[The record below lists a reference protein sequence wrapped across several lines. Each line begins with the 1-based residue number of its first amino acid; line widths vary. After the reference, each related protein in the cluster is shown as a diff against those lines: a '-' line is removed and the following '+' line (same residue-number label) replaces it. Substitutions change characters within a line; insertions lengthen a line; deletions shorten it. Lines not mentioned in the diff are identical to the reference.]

1 MVKNIPDFVHL
12 HTHTEFSLL
21 DGAIRIPNLISKVK
35 EFNMPTVAITD
46 HGNLYGAIEFFT
58 LAKEAGIKPIIGCEF
73 YVAPKSRFDKSKRA
87 EKTNHITI
95 LVKNLQGYKNLMKL
109 VTHSYFEG
117 FYYKPRVDYELL
129 SKYNSEL
136 IALSGCVSGEIP
148 KLILENRI
156 DDAINV
162 ALKLC
167 EIFGK
172 ENFYLEIQDQNLEEQ
187 SIINPKLIEISKK
200 LDIPLVATND
210 AHYLNKGDHTAH
222 DVLLCIGT
230 RTTLDDKER
239 LQFATPEFYFKS
251 KEEMFEIFKEIPEV
265 LQNTIEIS
273 KRCNLKI
280 PMNLDLLPDYEVPKN
295 YDLNSYLEKIC
306 REGFKKRY
314 PEPSDEAR
322 KRLELELNVIKKMG
336 YSGYFLIVWDFVNY
350 AKQNDIR
357 VGPGRGSAAGSIVSY
372 CLGITDI
379 NPLNYGLLFERF
391 LNPYRKSL
399 PDIDI
404 DFCYERR
411 NEIID
416 YVVRKYGRNKVAQ
429 LITFGTMAA
438 RASTRDAGRV
448 FGIPYGKVD
457 KIAKLIP
464 LGISTTIDKSINTVP
479 ELRDLYNTD
488 KEVKKILDTAMTLE
502 GLSRQDSIH
511 AAGVVISD
519 KNLSE
524 YTPLQKKG
532 DGEVVTQYK
541 MEDVQKIGLLKID
554 FLGLKT
560 LSLIDKTLEIIRHTK
575 EINIDL
581 NEIDLQDEKTF
592 SMISHGETIGVFQLE
607 SSGMRNLMIDLQ
619 PSCIE
624 DLIALLALYR
634 PGPLQSGMV
643 KDFVEAK
650 KGKKK
655 IKYPHPLLETILE
668 ETYGIIVYQEQV
680 MQIASKLA
688 NFTMAE
694 ADILRGAIS
703 KKKRRLLSKQRNKF
717 IDGAMNNRISGETA
731 QKIFDLLLLFAE
743 YGFNKSHSAAYALI
757 SYQTAYLKANFPI
770 EFMAALL
777 TVRMEDQEK
786 VARYVNECKRLK
798 IEVLPPDVNESL
810 SNFTVVDDRIRFGL
824 SAVKNVGENVIKN
837 IVAVRKEGEKF
848 KSFIDFCR
856 RVDPVVLNKK
866 TLESLIMAGA
876 FDSLKLS
883 RQFLMKNYKKI
894 VSQVLTI
901 RSDREIGQFSLFGE
915 DVMFKDEYLTN
926 LPDVKIEFPRK
937 KLLAFEKEMLG
948 LYVSDHPLIGYEYL
962 LEKYSDCQI
971 SEVRKLRDK
980 SIINIAG
987 VVSRIKKITTKK
999 GEIMIFLTL
1008 EDMSNSI
1015 EVIVFPSIIKKF
1027 QEFLKEDMIIGIKGR
1042 LDIKEDQAKLIA
1054 SEIEEIR
1061 TETVKS
1067 KYENNSLKRVPKNI
1081 VIELDLNSIDDQ
1093 FLHRLRRLLLSNPGP
1108 SNVIIKLKSDK
1119 FFKTMK
1125 LGSSLNVIQSDEF
1138 IEEIENFLGEKGRII
1153 GVRS

>member
-1 MVKNIPDFVHL
+1 
-12 HTHTEFSLL
+12 
-21 DGAIRIPNLISKVK
+21 
-35 EFNMPTVAITD
+35 
-46 HGNLYGAIEFFT
+46 
-58 LAKEAGIKPIIGCEF
+58 
-73 YVAPKSRFDKSKRA
+73 
-87 EKTNHITI
+87 
-95 LVKNLQGYKNLMKL
+95 
-109 VTHSYFEG
+109 
-117 FYYKPRVDYELL
+117 
-129 SKYNSEL
+129 
-136 IALSGCVSGEIP
+136 
-148 KLILENRI
+148 
-156 DDAINV
+156 
-162 ALKLC
+162 
-167 EIFGK
+167 
-172 ENFYLEIQDQNLEEQ
+172 
-187 SIINPKLIEISKK
+187 
-200 LDIPLVATND
+200 
-210 AHYLNKGDHTAH
+210 
-222 DVLLCIGT
+222 
-230 RTTLDDKER
+230 
-239 LQFATPEFYFKS
+239 
-251 KEEMFEIFKEIPEV
+251 
-265 LQNTIEIS
+265 
-273 KRCNLKI
+273 
-280 PMNLDLLPDYEVPKN
+280 
-295 YDLNSYLEKIC
+295 
-306 REGFKKRY
+306 
-314 PEPSDEAR
+314 
-322 KRLELELNVIKKMG
+322 
-336 YSGYFLIVWDFVNY
+336 
-350 AKQNDIR
+350 
-357 VGPGRGSAAGSIVSY
+357 
-372 CLGITDI
+372 
-379 NPLNYGLLFERF
+379 
-391 LNPYRKSL
+391 
-399 PDIDI
+399 
-404 DFCYERR
+404 
-411 NEIID
+411 
-416 YVVRKYGRNKVAQ
+416 
-429 LITFGTMAA
+429 
-438 RASTRDAGRV
+438 
-448 FGIPYGKVD
+448 
-457 KIAKLIP
+457 

-488 KEVKKILDTAMTLE
+488 EEVKRILDTAMTLE

-519 KNLSE
+519 KDLSE

-541 MEDVQKIGLLKID
+541 MEDVQKIGLLKMD

-655 IKYPHPLLETILE
+655 IKYPHPLLEPILE

-703 KKKRRLLSKQRNKF
+703 KKKRKLLSKQRNKF
-717 IDGAMNNRISGETA
+717 INGAMDNGISGETA

-757 SYQTAYLKANFPI
+757 SYQTAYLKASFPV

-777 TVRMEDQEK
+777 TVRMDDQEK
-786 VARYVNECKRLK
+786 VAQYVNECRRLK
-798 IEVLPPDVNESL
+798 IEVLPPDVNESF

-837 IVAVRKEGEKF
+837 IVDVRKEGKKF

-856 RVDPVVLNKK
+856 RVDPIVLNKK

-901 RSDREIGQFSLFGE
+901 ISNREIGQFSLFDE
-915 DVMFKDEYLTN
+915 DVIFKDEYLTN

-948 LYVSDHPLIGYEYL
+948 LYVSDHPLIGYEDL

-971 SEVRKLRDK
+971 SEVKKLRDK
-980 SIINIAG
+980 SIIKIAG

-999 GEIMIFLTL
+999 GEIMIFMTL

-1027 QEFLKEDMIIGIKGR
+1027 QKFLKDDIIIGIKGR

-1054 SEIEEIR
+1054 TEIEEIK
-1061 TETVKS
+1061 TKNIKS
-1067 KYENNSLKRVPKNI
+1067 KYKKTYLKRAPKDI

-1093 FLHRLRRLLLSNPGP
+1093 FLYRLRRLLLNNPGS
-1108 SNVIIKLKSDK
+1108 SNVTIKLKSDK

-1125 LGSSLNVIQSDEF
+1125 LGSSLNVTQSEEF
-1138 IEEIENFLGEKGRII
+1138 IKEIEIFLGEKGTVKR
-1153 GVRS
+1153 VRS